1 MENRRNLN
9 NPMQWLL
16 MSDDEFIE
24 TWNKD
29 GEVVI
34 QVLSPSI
41 KMMCEAILE
50 KAIRLGLNTNHF
62 KIPNV

>member
-1 MENRRNLN
+1 
-9 NPMQWLL
+9 MQWLL